1 MIEKPGKFK
10 EKRLLFAFAFLIS
23 LILVIG
29 LVGISRIQG
38 LSRRIENLGK
48 RNLSLEGAVLEMRIN
63 NTIYAMGI
71 RNYVFWRVSRYLGA
85 APMAM
90 DLGRIL
96 AAGNNFKQQLKIYQ
110 QSAYSP
116 QQKDWASQIA
126 GSFDELLSLGSK
138 IIASVIGSREGEINE
153 VTNNLFMTFENRVYK
168 IDSFLDT
175 SMGKSNLQEVEQ
187 QVSLSHRDKE
197 QAIFFLKF
205 SLISALVIGIFI
217 AFAVYRRRIEEHLYR
232 QNMFNRMINLE
243 EDERKHLSNAVH
255 DEMGQDLSAL
265 KIYLG
270 LLSQELPEALSLR
283 GAVGDEAISEN
294 EIASGTSC
302 PRNDGRKTGCVAD
315 LMAKIEECKK
325 ITSGL
330 IEKSHNISFLLR
342 PPDLDEV
349 GLLESL
355 ESLLLESQH
364 LTGVE
369 YIFQK
374 PAEALKLSAE
384 HSLLIYR
391 ITQELLTNMAKH
403 SKAKNVEVN
412 IKQNASCV
420 ELFYHDNGQGFDYAH
435 AAHKFLRRQ
444 EDKFRLGLLGLK
456 ERVEVLDG
464 SMLINSSLGKGM
476 SVSVTLPI
484 R

>member
-1 MIEKPGKFK
+1 MIVKPGKFK

-48 RNLSLEGAVLEMRIN
+48 RNLSLEGAVLEMRVN

-110 QSAYSP
+110 QNAYSP

-126 GSFDELLSLGSK
+126 GSFDELLSLGAK

-197 QAIFFLKF
+197 QAILFLKF

-232 QNMFNRMINLE
+232 QDMFNRMINLE

-270 LLSQELPEALSLR
+270 LISQGLSAAASLR
-283 GAVGDEAISEN
+283 GGEADEAISLK
-294 EIASGTSC
+294 S
-302 PRNDGRKTGCVAD
+302 
-315 LMAKIEECKK
+315 KIEECKK

-349 GLLESL
+349 GLFESL

-384 HSLLIYR
+384 HNLLIYR

-420 ELFYHDNGQGFDYAH
+420 ELFYRDNGQGFDYNH

-464 SMLINSSLGKGM
+464 LMLINSSPGKGM
-476 SVSVTLPI
+476 TVSVTLPL

>member
-1 MIEKPGKFK
+1 MKIEGAKPAKFK
-10 EKRLLFAFAFLIS
+10 EKKLLFAFVFLI
-23 LILVIG
+23 LLTLVIG

-48 RNLSLEGAVLEMRIN
+48 RNLSLEGAVLEMRVN
-63 NTIYAMGI
+63 NTVYAMGV
-71 RNYVFWRVSRYLGA
+71 RNYVFWRAARYLGA
-85 APMAM
+85 APMAI
-90 DLGRIL
+90 DLSKIL
-96 AAGNNFKQQLKIYQ
+96 AAGDSFKKQLGIYQ
-110 QSAYSP
+110 QNAYLLE
-116 QQKDWASQIA
+116 QKNWAGQIA
-126 GSFDELLSLGSK
+126 GSFDELLALGAK
-138 IIASVIGSREGEINE
+138 VIASVDNNRENRISDE
-153 VTNNLFMTFENRVYK
+153 TNNLFMPFENRVYK

-175 SMGKSNLQEVEQ
+175 SMGKSNLLEVEK
-187 QVSLSHRDKE
+187 QVSLSYVDKE
-197 QAIFFLKF
+197 QAVLFLKL
-205 SLISALVIGIFI
+205 SLISALVMGILI

-232 QNMFNRMINLE
+232 QDMFNRMINLE
-243 EDERKHLSNAVH
+243 EDERKRLSNAVH
-255 DEMGQDLSAL
+255 DEMGQGLSAL

-270 LLSQELPEALSLR
+270 LFSQELSKNKEATSLK
-283 GAVGDEAISEN
+283 E
-294 EIASGTSC
+294 
-302 PRNDGRKTGCVAD
+302 
-315 LMAKIEECKK
+315 KIEECKK

-355 ESLLLESQH
+355 ESLLLESKH

-374 PAEALKLSAE
+374 PTEALELSSE
-384 HSLLIYR
+384 YSLLIYR

-403 SKAKNVEVN
+403 SKAKNVDLSLKKNEN
-412 IKQNASCV
+412 RI
-420 ELFYHDNGQGFDYAH
+420 ELFYHDNGQGFDYPH

-464 SMLINSSLGKGM
+464 VMSINSGLGKGM
-476 SVSVTLPI
+476 SVSVMLPI
-484 R
+484 

>member
-1 MIEKPGKFK
+1 
-10 EKRLLFAFAFLIS
+10 
-23 LILVIG
+23 
-29 LVGISRIQG
+29 
-38 LSRRIENLGK
+38 
-48 RNLSLEGAVLEMRIN
+48 
-63 NTIYAMGI
+63 
-71 RNYVFWRVSRYLGA
+71 
-85 APMAM
+85 
-90 DLGRIL
+90 
-96 AAGNNFKQQLKIYQ
+96 
-110 QSAYSP
+110 
-116 QQKDWASQIA
+116 
-126 GSFDELLSLGSK
+126 
-138 IIASVIGSREGEINE
+138 
-153 VTNNLFMTFENRVYK
+153 
-168 IDSFLDT
+168 FLDT

-187 QVSLSHRDKE
+187 QVSLSHSDKE
-197 QAIFFLKF
+197 QAILFLKF
-205 SLISALVIGIFI
+205 SLISALIIGIFI

-232 QNMFNRMINLE
+232 QDMFNRMINLE

-270 LLSQELPEALSLR
+270 LIAQE
-283 GAVGDEAISEN
+283 ISETEN
-294 EIASGTSC
+294 RSGGLNLRYDSLATIQ
-302 PRNDGRKTGCVAD
+302 
-315 LMAKIEECKK
+315 AKVDECKK

-420 ELFYHDNGQGFDYAH
+420 ELFYRDNGQGFDYTQ

-476 SVSVTLPI
+476 SVSVTLPL

>member
-1 MIEKPGKFK
+1 MEGIKPGKFK
-10 EKRLLFAFAFLIS
+10 EKRLLFAFAFLILLT
-23 LILVIG
+23 LIIG
-29 LVGISRIQG
+29 LFGISQIQR
-38 LSRRIENLGK
+38 LNRRIEDLGK
-48 RNLSLEGAVLEMRIN
+48 HNIRIEGSVLEMRVN

-71 RNYVFWRVSRYLGA
+71 RNYVFWKASRYLGA
-85 APMAM
+85 APMAIN
-90 DLGRIL
+90 LNEIL
-96 AAGNNFKQQLKIYQ
+96 SAGNNFKNQLKVYRD
-110 QSAYSP
+110 SAYLA
-116 QQKDWASQIA
+116 QQKEWASSIA
-126 GSFDELLSLGSK
+126 VSFNELLSLGAK
-138 IIASVIGSREGEINE
+138 IVEITDNNEGEKINE
-153 VTNNLFMTFENRVYK
+153 VANNLLMTFENRVYK
-168 IDSFLDT
+168 IDEFLD
-175 SMGKSNLQEVEQ
+175 SFMGKANLKEVEQ
-187 QVSLSHRDKE
+187 QVLMANADKK
-197 QAIFFLKF
+197 QAILFLWLSLF
-205 SLISALVIGIFI
+205 GALISGTMI
-217 AFAVYRRRIEEHLYR
+217 AFSVYRRRLQEHNYR
-232 QNMFNRMINLE
+232 QQLFNRMINIE
-243 EDERKHLSNAVH
+243 EGERKKLSTAVH
-255 DEMGQDLSAL
+255 DEMGQGLSAL

-270 LLSQELPEALSLR
+270 LASQELSAEASLR
-283 GAVGDEAISEN
+283 GALSPSKDDAA
-294 EIASGTSC
+294 ASLKS
-302 PRNDGRKTGCVAD
+302 KV
-315 LMAKIEECKK
+315 EECKK

-330 IEKSHNISFLLR
+330 IDKSHNISFLLR

-374 PAEALKLSAE
+374 PPDALKLPPE
-384 HSLLIYR
+384 YSLLIYR

-412 IKQNASCV
+412 IKKNASVV
-420 ELFYHDNGQGFDYAH
+420 ELFYRDNGQGFDYTH

-484 R
+484 

>member
-1 MIEKPGKFK
+1 MIVKPGKFK
-10 EKRLLFAFAFLIS
+10 EKRLLFAFAFLIL

-90 DLGRIL
+90 DLRRIL

-110 QSAYSP
+110 QSAYLP

-187 QVSLSHRDKE
+187 QVSLSHSDKE
-197 QAIFFLKF
+197 QAILFLKF
-205 SLISALVIGIFI
+205 SLISALIIGIFI

-232 QNMFNRMINLE
+232 QDMFNRMINLE

-270 LLSQELPEALSLR
+270 LLAQELSGSQE
-283 GAVGDEAISEN
+283 
-294 EIASGTSC
+294 EIKS
-302 PRNDGRKTGCVAD
+302 
-315 LMAKIEECKK
+315 KIEECKK

-355 ESLLLESQH
+355 ESLFLESQH

-374 PAEALKLSAE
+374 PAEALKLSTE

-420 ELFYHDNGQGFDYAH
+420 ELFYRDNGQGFDYTQ

-464 SMLINSSLGKGM
+464 LMLINSTPGKGM
-476 SVSVTLPI
+476 SVTVTLPI